1 MGYRESIKTPVN
13 SPESRRLFQC
23 SPSRVPDSCRILPRR
38 QVAVF
43 RGTLQQANAEDIV
56 QKMKPRTSLMKPN
69 FSEEKRTSR
78 SRQDHTS
85 SQTST
90 KDEIMRGTTAV
101 CDKTERN
108 GYKQTVKNNVD
119 ASRKSASTSA
129 TRSLKTEH
137 VTRQSQRISSPTTHR
152 QAPSSHHG
160 KHRGKTL
167 STTRSAPAAGR
178 SSWRTQLPQL
188 FLLYERQLCVSYR
201 PSAVPPPV
209 PEPVVPVVPS
219 NSSSSTRRMRR
230 YSTGRRMS
238 VASTTT
244 CSAFDQSIRPRDA
257 HGKPRQQ
264 RPKARRLS
272 LHSADGKKDA
282 DRGNMGTW
290 AVRRFLRRSLPDEIL
305 EDHEAQDEAM
315 LEKLPFVTSLQ
326 DFPRP
331 SKKPTRRNSVVLN
344 AYAATVWQQRHTKA
358 ARRLSLHSADGKKD
372 SDRGNMGTWA
382 VRRFLRRSLPD
393 EILEDHEAQD
403 EAMLEKLPFVTSL
416 QDFPRPSKKPTRR
429 NSVVLNAYSSSA
441 EVKLQK

>member
-13 SPESRRLFQC
+13 SPESRRSFQC
-23 SPSRVPDSCRILPRR
+23 SHRVPDSCRILPRR

-43 RGTLQQANAEDIV
+43 RGTLQQTNAEDIV

-69 FSEEKRTSR
+69 FSEEKRTTR
-78 SRQDHTS
+78 SREDHTS

-90 KDEIMRGTTAV
+90 KDEIMRKATAV
-101 CDKTERN
+101 CDRTERN
-108 GYKQTVKNNVD
+108 GYKQTLKNNVEVL
-119 ASRKSASTSA
+119 RKSASTSA

-137 VTRQSQRISSPTTHR
+137 VRRQAQHISSPTTHR

-160 KHRGKTL
+160 KHRGKTS

-238 VASTTT
+238 VASTAT
-244 CSAFDQSIRPRDA
+244 CSAFDQSIRPQHA
-257 HGKPRQQ
+257 HGKPRHQ
-264 RPKARRLS
+264 RSKARRLS
-272 LHSADGKKDA
+272 LHSADGRKDA

-326 DFPRP
+326 NFPRP
-331 SKKPTRRNSVVLN
+331 SKKATRRNSVVSM
-344 AYAATVWQQRHTKA
+344 AAV
-358 ARRLSLHSADGKKD
+358 
-372 SDRGNMGTWA
+372 
-382 VRRFLRRSLPD
+382 
-393 EILEDHEAQD
+393 
-403 EAMLEKLPFVTSL
+403 
-416 QDFPRPSKKPTRR
+416 
-429 NSVVLNAYSSSA
+429 
-441 EVKLQK
+441 QK